1 VRRKTVM
8 FKIGDLAVYP
18 AHGVGV
24 IESIEIRDISGSK
37 QEFYILKILDSNMT
51 IMIPLQNVDSVRLRQ
66 VISEGEVPKIF
77 DILRAKGGAA
87 ENQNWNRRYREY
99 MDKIKTGSLFDL
111 AEVLRDL
118 CTLREDK
125 ELSFGER
132 KMLDTA
138 RNLLVKEISIAQHVD
153 RSQVEEDILG
163 IFSG

>member
-1 VRRKTVM
+1 M

-24 IESIEIRDISGSK
+24 IESIESRDISGTK

-51 IMIPLQNVDSVRLRQ
+51 ILIPLQNVGSVGLRQ
-66 VISEGEVPKIF
+66 VIDEREIPKVF

-99 MDKIKTGSLFDL
+99 MDKIRTGSVFDL

-118 CTLREDK
+118 FTLREDK

-138 RNLLVKEISIAQHVD
+138 RNLLVKEISIARQVD
-153 RSQVEEDILG
+153 KSQVESDILG
-163 IFSG
+163 IFAG

>member
-1 VRRKTVM
+1 M

-24 IESIEIRDISGSK
+24 IESIESRNISGTK
-37 QEFYILKILDSNMT
+37 QEFYVLKILDSNMT
-51 IMIPLQNVDSVRLRQ
+51 IMIPLQNVGSVGLRQ
-66 VISEGEVPKIF
+66 VIDEGEIPKVF
-77 DILRAKGGAA
+77 DILRTKGGIA

-99 MDKIKTGSLFDL
+99 MDKIKTGSVFDL

-138 RNLLVKEISIAQHVD
+138 RNLLVREISIAKQMD
-153 RSQVEEDILG
+153 KSQVERDILG
-163 IFSG
+163 IFAG